1 MTLAIERLIF
11 SDFRNYESLELN
23 GLGDITVLVGEN
35 AIGKTNIIEGVQ
47 LLTALTSFRHAT
59 RDQLIRH
66 GCMAARLEASVTDG
80 NRDLTVDMVLDDKA
94 RKYRLNGKAKR
105 PSDLKGLVPSVI
117 FTPDDLEL
125 VKGSM
130 TGRRAALDTLG
141 SQVNKSYYTVRRD
154 YEKVIRHKNRLLKDE
169 ADATLVAAID
179 EMVVTVGAQLA
190 WYRAA
195 LFARLKTPLA
205 EKYRQI
211 SGDREKLTAVYTPSW
226 ERDLSSGAI
235 PTANSQPSA
244 GETAY
249 PGAAPS
255 PAFTRDEAR
264 DALARVLYERAAEE
278 RRRGR
283 AVVGPHA
290 DGVTFLLDGQ
300 DASLYGSQGQQRSIV
315 LAYKLAEAAVIEELL
330 EQKPVLLL
338 DDVMSELDGRRREAL
353 VEAMERGSQTFIT
366 TANLAYFD
374 QNMLNRA
381 NVVEL
386 PYKPRT
392 AEI

>member
-1 MTLAIERLIF
+1 MTLHIESLVFRN
-11 SDFRNYESLELN
+11 FRNYETLVLG
-23 GLGDITVLVGEN
+23 GLGEITVLVGQN

-66 GCMAARLEASVTDG
+66 GSESARLEAAVSDG
-80 NRDLTVDMVLDDKA
+80 NRALEITLALYDKS
-94 RKYRLNGKAKR
+94 RKYQLNGKAKR
-105 PSDLKGLVPSVI
+105 PGDLKGLVPSVI
-117 FTPDDLEL
+117 FTPDDLDL

-141 SQVNKSYYTVRRD
+141 SQVNKNYYALRRD

-169 ADATLVAAID
+169 ADPALVEAIN
-179 EMVVTVGAQLA
+179 EMVVTCGAQLVC
-190 WYRAA
+190 YRTA
-195 LFARLKTPLA
+195 LFARLVPHIV

-211 SGDREKLTAVYTPSW
+211 SQGREMLSAVYVPSW
-226 ERDLSSGAI
+226 ARPAA
-235 PTANSQPSA
+235 TANAA
-244 GETAY
+244 GSPPAFV
-249 PGAAPS
+249 APS
-255 PAFTRDEAR
+255 PEEHTPLQRDEAR
-264 DALARVLYERAAEE
+264 ESLARALHERAGEE

-290 DGVTFLLDGQ
+290 DEITFLLDSQ
-300 DASLYGSQGQQRSIV
+300 DASLFGSQGQQRSIV
-315 LAYKLAEAAVIEELL
+315 LAYKLAEAAVIEEVL

-338 DDVMSELDGRRREAL
+338 DDVMSELDGTRRAAL

-374 QNMLNRA
+374 RDMLNRS
-381 NVVEL
+381 NVVSL
-386 PYKPRT
+386 PL
-392 AEI
+392 

>member
-1 MTLAIERLIF
+1 MTLHIESLVFRN
-11 SDFRNYESLELN
+11 FRNYEALVLG
-23 GLGDITVLVGEN
+23 GLGEITVLVGQN

-66 GCMAARLEASVTDG
+66 GSESARLEAAVSDG
-80 NRDLTVDMVLDDKA
+80 NRALEITLALDDKS
-94 RKYRLNGKAKR
+94 RKYQLNGKAKR
-105 PSDLKGLVPSVI
+105 PGDLKGLAPSVI
-117 FTPDDLEL
+117 FTPDDLDL

-141 SQVNKSYYTVRRD
+141 SQVNKNYYALRRD

-169 ADATLVAAID
+169 ADPALVEAIN
-179 EMVVTVGAQLA
+179 EMVVTCGAQLVC
-190 WYRAA
+190 YRTA
-195 LFARLKTPLA
+195 LFARLVPHIV

-211 SGDREKLTAVYTPSW
+211 SQGREMLSAVYVPSW
-226 ERDLSSGAI
+226 ARPAA
-235 PTANSQPSA
+235 TANAA
-244 GETAY
+244 GSPPAFV
-249 PGAAPS
+249 APS
-255 PAFTRDEAR
+255 PEEHTPLQRDEAR
-264 DALARVLYERAAEE
+264 ESLARALHERAGEE

-290 DGVTFLLDGQ
+290 DEITFLLDSQ
-300 DASLYGSQGQQRSIV
+300 DASLFGSQGQQRSIV
-315 LAYKLAEAAVIEELL
+315 LAYKLAEAAVIEEVL

-338 DDVMSELDGRRREAL
+338 DDVMSELDGTRRAAL

-374 QNMLNRA
+374 RDMLNRS
-381 NVVEL
+381 NVVSL
-386 PYKPRT
+386 PL
-392 AEI
+392 

>member
-1 MTLAIERLIF
+1 MTLHIESLVFRN
-11 SDFRNYESLELN
+11 FRNYETLVLG
-23 GLGDITVLVGEN
+23 GLGEITVLVGQN

-66 GCMAARLEASVTDG
+66 GSESARLEAAVSDG
-80 NRDLTVDMVLDDKA
+80 NRALEITLALDDKS
-94 RKYRLNGKAKR
+94 RKYQLNGKAKR
-105 PSDLKGLVPSVI
+105 PGDLKGLVPSVI
-117 FTPDDLEL
+117 FTPDDLDL

-141 SQVNKSYYTVRRD
+141 SQVNKNYYALRRD

-169 ADATLVAAID
+169 ADPALVEAIN
-179 EMVVTVGAQLA
+179 EMVVTCGAQLVC
-190 WYRAA
+190 YRTA
-195 LFARLKTPLA
+195 LFGRLVPHMV

-211 SGDREKLTAVYTPSW
+211 SQGREMLSAVYVPSW
-226 ERDLSSGAI
+226 ARAAAA
-235 PTANSQPSA
+235 ANAVVPSPA
-244 GETAY
+244 S
-249 PGAAPS
+249 AAPS
-255 PAFTRDEAR
+255 SEEHTPLQRDEAR
-264 DALARVLYERAAEE
+264 EALARALHERAGEE

-290 DGVTFLLDGQ
+290 DEITFLLDSQ
-300 DASLYGSQGQQRSIV
+300 DASLFGSQGQQRSIV
-315 LAYKLAEAAVIEELL
+315 LAYKLAEAVVIEEVL

-338 DDVMSELDGRRREAL
+338 DDVMSELDGTRRAAL

-374 QNMLNRA
+374 RDMLNRS
-381 NVVEL
+381 NVVSL
-386 PYKPRT
+386 PL
-392 AEI
+392 

>member
-1 MTLAIERLIF
+1 MTLHIESLTFRN
-11 SDFRNYESLELN
+11 FRNYETLALDD
-23 GLGDITVLVGEN
+23 LGEITVLVGQN

-66 GCMAARLEASVTDG
+66 GSESARLEAAVSDG
-80 NRDLTVDMVLDDKA
+80 NRALSIALSLDDKS
-94 RKYRLNGKAKR
+94 RRYQLNGKAKR
-105 PSDLKGLVPSVI
+105 PGDLKGLVPSVI
-117 FTPDDLEL
+117 FTPDDLDL

-141 SQVNKSYYTVRRD
+141 SQVNKNYYALRRD

-169 ADATLVAAID
+169 ADSALVEAIN
-179 EMVVTVGAQLA
+179 EMVVTCGAQLVC
-190 WYRAA
+190 YRSA
-195 LFARLKTPLA
+195 LFARLVPHLV

-211 SGDREKLTAVYTPSW
+211 SQGRETLSAVYVPSW
-226 ERDLSSGAI
+226 ARAVAPANLADTAGPAAASLALEE
-235 PTANSQPSA
+235 PTQLQ
-244 GETAY
+244 
-249 PGAAPS
+249 
-255 PAFTRDEAR
+255 RDEVR
-264 DALARVLYERAAEE
+264 EALARALMKRAGEE

-290 DGVTFLLDGQ
+290 DEITFLLDGQ
-300 DASLYGSQGQQRSIV
+300 DASLFGSQGQQRSIV
-315 LAYKLAEAAVIEELL
+315 LAYKLAEAAVIEEVL

-338 DDVMSELDGRRREAL
+338 DDVMSELDGARRAAL

-374 QNMLNRA
+374 QDMLNRS
-381 NVVEL
+381 NVVSL
-386 PYKPRT
+386 PL
-392 AEI
+392 

>member
-1 MTLAIERLIF
+1 MTLHIESLVFRN
-11 SDFRNYESLELN
+11 FRNYETLALG
-23 GLGDITVLVGEN
+23 GLGEITVLVGQN

-66 GCMAARLEASVTDG
+66 GSESARLEAAVSDG
-80 NRDLTVDMVLDDKA
+80 NRALEITLALDDKS
-94 RKYRLNGKAKR
+94 RKYQLNGKAKR
-105 PSDLKGLVPSVI
+105 PGDLKGLVPSVI
-117 FTPDDLEL
+117 FTPDDLDL

-141 SQVNKSYYTVRRD
+141 SQVNKNYYALRRD

-169 ADATLVAAID
+169 ADPALVEAIN
-179 EMVVTVGAQLA
+179 EMVVTCGAQLVC
-190 WYRAA
+190 YRTA
-195 LFARLKTPLA
+195 LFARLVPRIV

-211 SGDREKLTAVYTPSW
+211 SQGREMLSAVYVPSW
-226 ERDLSSGAI
+226 ARPTA
-235 PTANSQPSA
+235 TANSADS
-244 GETAY
+244 
-249 PGAAPS
+249 S
-255 PAFTRDEAR
+255 PAFVALSPEEHTPLQRDKAR
-264 DALARVLYERAAEE
+264 EALARALHERAGEE

-290 DGVTFLLDGQ
+290 DEITFLLDSQ
-300 DASLYGSQGQQRSIV
+300 DASLFGSQGQQRSIV
-315 LAYKLAEAAVIEELL
+315 LAYKLAEAAVIEEVL

-338 DDVMSELDGRRREAL
+338 DDVMSELDGARRAAL

-374 QNMLNRA
+374 RDMLNRS
-381 NVVEL
+381 NVVSL
-386 PYKPRT
+386 PL
-392 AEI
+392 

>member
-1 MTLAIERLIF
+1 MTLHIESLVFRN
-11 SDFRNYESLELN
+11 FRNYEALVLG
-23 GLGDITVLVGEN
+23 GLGEITVLVGQN

-66 GCMAARLEASVTDG
+66 GSESARLEAAVSDG
-80 NRDLTVDMVLDDKA
+80 NRALEITLALDDKS
-94 RKYRLNGKAKR
+94 RKYQLNGKAKR
-105 PSDLKGLVPSVI
+105 PGDLKGLVPSVI
-117 FTPDDLEL
+117 FTPDDLDL

-141 SQVNKSYYTVRRD
+141 SQVNKNYYALRRD

-169 ADATLVAAID
+169 ADPALVEAIN
-179 EMVVTVGAQLA
+179 EMVVTCGAQLVC
-190 WYRAA
+190 YRTA
-195 LFARLKTPLA
+195 LFARLVPHIV

-211 SGDREKLTAVYTPSW
+211 SQGREMLSAVYVPSW
-226 ERDLSSGAI
+226 ARPAA
-235 PTANSQPSA
+235 TANAA
-244 GETAY
+244 GSPPAFV
-249 PGAAPS
+249 APS
-255 PAFTRDEAR
+255 PEEHTPLQRDEAR
-264 DALARVLYERAAEE
+264 ESLARALHERAGEE

-290 DGVTFLLDGQ
+290 DEITFLLDSQ
-300 DASLYGSQGQQRSIV
+300 DASLFGSQGQQRSIV
-315 LAYKLAEAAVIEELL
+315 LAYKLAEAAVIEEVL

-338 DDVMSELDGRRREAL
+338 DDVMSELDGTRRAAL

-374 QNMLNRA
+374 RDMLNRS
-381 NVVEL
+381 NVVSL
-386 PYKPRT
+386 PL
-392 AEI
+392 

>member
-1 MTLAIERLIF
+1 MTLHIESLVFRN
-11 SDFRNYESLELN
+11 FRNYETLVLG
-23 GLGDITVLVGEN
+23 GLGEITVLVGQN

-66 GCMAARLEASVTDG
+66 GSESARLEAAVSDG
-80 NRDLTVDMVLDDKA
+80 NRALEITLALDDKS
-94 RKYRLNGKAKR
+94 RKYQLNGKAKR
-105 PSDLKGLVPSVI
+105 PGDLKGLVPSVI
-117 FTPDDLEL
+117 FTPDDLDL

-141 SQVNKSYYTVRRD
+141 SQVNKNYYALRRD

-169 ADATLVAAID
+169 ADPALVEAIN
-179 EMVVTVGAQLA
+179 EMVVTCGAQLVC
-190 WYRAA
+190 YRTA
-195 LFARLKTPLA
+195 LFARLVPHIV

-211 SGDREKLTAVYTPSW
+211 SQGREMLSAVYVPSW
-226 ERDLSSGAI
+226 ARPAA
-235 PTANSQPSA
+235 TANAA
-244 GETAY
+244 GSPPAFV
-249 PGAAPS
+249 APS
-255 PAFTRDEAR
+255 PEEHTPLQRDEAR
-264 DALARVLYERAAEE
+264 ESLARALHERAGEE

-290 DGVTFLLDGQ
+290 DEITFLLDSQ
-300 DASLYGSQGQQRSIV
+300 DASLFGSQGQQRSIV
-315 LAYKLAEAAVIEELL
+315 LAYKLAEAAVIEEVL

-338 DDVMSELDGRRREAL
+338 DDVMSELDGVRRAAL

-374 QNMLNRA
+374 RDMLNRS
-381 NVVEL
+381 NVVSL
-386 PYKPRT
+386 PL
-392 AEI
+392 